1 MSGPTKLWRSRKEL
15 KRRSEAQSECLAN
28 GTKFL
33 TSAILDGEFWYF
45 CGQKY
50 KETYFLLLF
59 LTFGDEAFLAPG
71 IVAPVNAATLSGFA
85 FHSARDFMKK

>member
-1 MSGPTKLWRSRKEL
+1 MEKILAKHCLLASQRLRRSGPKSFGTLSVQRTEKE
-15 KRRSEAQSECLAN
+15 
-28 GTKFL
+28 F
-33 TSAILDGEFWYF
+33 Y
-45 CGQKY
+45 GQKF